1 MHDTDTT
8 CVKELIMTMKVTR
21 LTMYWT
27 IDEAATAIDF
37 LDRLRDALWET
48 YGEQITQWHRE
59 VDDNRI
65 QDVNQ
70 CELGF
75 DDDIPF

>member
-1 MHDTDTT
+1 
-8 CVKELIMTMKVTR
+8 MTMNVTR
-21 LTMYWT
+21 LTTYWS
-27 IDEAATAIDF
+27 IDEAATAIEF

-48 YGEQITQWHRE
+48 YGEQITEMHRE
-59 VDDNRI
+59 AYDTRF
-65 QDVNQ
+65 QDINQ

>member
-1 MHDTDTT
+1 
-8 CVKELIMTMKVTR
+8 MTMKVTR
-21 LTMYWT
+21 VTTYWT
-27 IDEAATAIDF
+27 LDEAATAIDF

-48 YGEQITQWHRE
+48 YGEQITRMHRE
-59 VDDNRI
+59 DYDNHT
-65 QDVNQ
+65 QDINQ